1 LKLETTNLTTDNMAY
16 EINNTFGTKIV
27 SLADGTLDTTTTDLA
42 LFGKGYAGFGEK
54 LNENFIKILEN
65 FNNTSAPSNKIQGQL
80 WFDQTNK
87 QLNVYTGTKFKPVG
101 SPTNSTSQPS
111 NAVTGDLW
119 FDTANTQLYIYT
131 GSAFVLIGPATIAGS
146 GVTSMITET
155 VQNDAGVNKTILKG
169 VQNDTVVFVVSSE
182 AFTPSSTETAGAALI
197 AAGFATVS
205 QGIQMSSTV
214 SSAKFRGTATN
225 SDSLG
230 GVVAA
235 NYLRSNAN
243 DTTSGTLGI
252 LNDSGLTLGA
262 GSDVTMTFSSD
273 NLTIAQTTEDKDIIF
288 TVNDGGN
295 TTTLMTLDGDTG
307 RLELPSVGDIRV
319 KGNLTVDGTQT
330 IFNTSTLSVEDNII
344 EVNRN
349 ISSNAGMPNF
359 SGLKINRGGTSTAT
373 EQDLYW
379 VWDETFADDG
389 TTIHGNAGGAFT
401 AFKSGG
407 GDDEMSAPTLVDIRA
422 NIVHA
427 TSTSAQYAD
436 LAERYAADMQLDVGE
451 VVMLGGSEEVTR
463 CDTDLCNGAFGVV
476 SESPAF
482 LMNAQAGNNDS
493 HPMIA
498 LKGRVFVKVNGEGKA
513 GDRIVSA
520 GNGEARVG
528 KIEEINHFN
537 VLGRLIKD
545 KYSKDT
551 QLTECVIGVK

>member
-1 LKLETTNLTTDNMAY
+1 MAY

-27 SLADGTLDTTTTDLA
+27 SLADGTLDVSTTDLA

-54 LNENFIKILEN
+54 LNENFVKMLEN

-80 WFDQTNK
+80 WFDKTNK
-87 QLNVYTGTKFKPVG
+87 QLNVYTGDKFKPVG
-101 SPTNSTSQPS
+101 STTNSTTSPS
-111 NAVTGDLW
+111 NAVQGDLW
-119 FDTANTQLYIYT
+119 FDTANSQLYVYT
-131 GSAFVLIGPATIAGS
+131 GSAWALVGPTTIAGS
-146 GVTSMITET
+146 GVTAMLTEV
-155 VQNDAGVNKTILKG
+155 VQDSSGVNKSILKA
-169 VQNDTVVFVVSSE
+169 VQQDTVVAVVSAE
-182 AFTPSSTETAGAALI
+182 AFTPSSSETNAVALV
-197 AAGFATVS
+197 AAGFSSVA
-205 QGIQMSSTV
+205 QGITLSSTV
-214 SSAKFRGTATN
+214 SSAKFRGLATD
-225 SDSLG
+225 SDALG
-230 GVVAA
+230 GVAA
-235 NYLRSNAN
+235 ADYLRSNAN

-252 LNDSGLTLGA
+252 LVDGTTLTLGA
-262 GSDVTMTFSSD
+262 GSDITFSMSSD
-273 NLTIAQTTEDKDIIF
+273 NLTIAQTTQDKDIIF
-288 TVNDGGN
+288 TVNDGGS

-307 RLELPSVGDIRV
+307 RLELPSVGDLRV

-330 IFNTSTLSVEDNII
+330 IFNTTTLSIEDNII
-344 EVNRN
+344 ELNRN
-349 ISSNAGMPNF
+349 ISSNSGMPNY
-359 SGLKINRGGTSTAT
+359 SGLKVNRGETSTAT

-389 TTIHGNAGGAFT
+389 TTIHGNAGGAWT

-407 GDDEMSAPTLVDIRA
+407 GDDEMSAPTLVDLRA
-422 NIVHA
+422 NVVHA

-436 LAERYAADMQLDVGE
+436 LAERYASDMQLAVGE

-463 CDTDLCNGAFGVV
+463 CDKELCDGAFGIV

-498 LKGRVFVKVNGEGKA
+498 LKGRVFVKLKGTGSA

-528 KIEEINHFN
+528 KEEEISPFN
-537 VLGRLIKD
+537 VIGRLIKD
-545 KYSKDT
+545 KYSQET